1 MDALQGGRGRL
12 IAVKKSKVDLLIG
25 AQWGDEGK
33 GKVVD
38 MMGADVDVFVRYQGG
53 ANAGHT
59 VIVNGQKVV
68 FHLLPSGMLYPGKLC
83 IIGNGLVLDP
93 EQFLAENAGLH
104 ERGQDRARLV
114 VSPHAHVVM
123 PYHKILDRAQEA
135 ARGKGRQIGT
145 TGRGIGPCYVDKYAR
160 NGLRVEDLLDPD
172 LLREK
177 LVPLM
182 EEKNQ
187 LLTRLYNEKPIPFDE
202 VYEPAREWGKALAPY
217 VDDVVRLLRA
227 AVDAGRHILLEG
239 AQAVLLDVDHG
250 TYPYV
255 TSSSTIAA
263 GAFTG
268 TGLAP
273 CDLTR
278 VIAVVKAYTTR
289 VGEGPM
295 PTEERGEIGELLRR
309 RGGEFGA
316 TTGRSRRCGW
326 LDMMGL
332 KYSMELNG
340 VDVLALTKLD
350 VLSGMDRIR
359 ICSGYEYDG
368 RRLDRF
374 PTSSRVL
381 EEVVPVYETLP
392 GWKEDISGCTSF
404 ESLPDAAQN
413 FVRFI
418 EAQLDVPVKLIG
430 VGPDRAQTIDR
441 GL

>member
-1 MDALQGGRGRL
+1 MAL
-12 IAVKKSKVDLLIG
+12 KEKKVDLLIG

-33 GKVVD
+33 GRVVD
-38 MMGADVDVFVRYQGG
+38 TMGADVDVFVRYQGG

-59 VIVNGQKVV
+59 VIANGQKVV

-93 EQFLAENAGLH
+93 EQFLKETAELY

-123 PYHKILDRAQEA
+123 PYHKVLDRAQEA
-135 ARGKGRQIGT
+135 ARGKGRRIGT

-160 NGLRVEDLLDPD
+160 VGLRVEDLLDAD
-172 LLREK
+172 LLRER
-177 LVPLM
+177 LVPLL
-182 EEKNQ
+182 EEKNR

-217 VDDVVRLLRA
+217 VGDVVRLLRE
-227 AVDAGRHILLEG
+227 AVDEGRHVLLEG
-239 AQAVLLDVDHG
+239 AQAVLLDIDHG

-255 TSSSTIAA
+255 TSSSTSAA

-273 CDLTR
+273 RDLTR

-295 PTEERGEIGELLRR
+295 PTEEPGETGERLRNA
-309 RGGEFGA
+309 GGEFGA
-316 TTGRSRRCGW
+316 TTGRPRRCGW
-326 LDMMGL
+326 LDMVGL
-332 KYSMELNG
+332 KYSMALNG
-340 VDVLALTKLD
+340 VDVIALTKLD
-350 VLSGMDRIR
+350 VLSGMPEIKV
-359 ICSGYEYDG
+359 CTGYEYDG
-368 RRLDRF
+368 RRLEGF
-374 PTSSRVL
+374 PASPHIL
-381 EEVVPVYETLP
+381 DEVVPIYETLP
-392 GWKEDISGCTSF
+392 GWQGDISGCTSF
-404 ESLPDAAQN
+404 DSLP
-413 FVRFI
+413 R
-418 EAQLDVPVKLIG
+418 EAQGYVEYIEKGLGVPVKLIG
-430 VGPDRAQTIDR
+430 VGQERSQTIDR